1 MIFVHVIRGG
11 IPVYFCLA
19 LQDCNEFGGTDA
31 DNLKLALD
39 RAFGEDNGLVKLP
52 ENTYKYRMISSTANG
67 ASVNF
72 GEYSGLLIQ
81 QKQNDP
87 WLITIH
93 WISYRVEMALKDSF
107 LKYKEFKEIND
118 LMTSVFYL
126 HKRSEKLKR
135 MFKNTAT
142 ALNIDGYAFF
152 QNDRDKIYYTP
163 IKGSQSSP
171 A

>member
-1 MIFVHVIRGG
+1 
-11 IPVYFCLA
+11 
-19 LQDCNEFGGTDA
+19 
-31 DNLKLALD
+31 
-39 RAFGEDNGLVKLP
+39 
-52 ENTYKYRMISSTANG
+52 
-67 ASVNF
+67 
-72 GEYSGLLIQ
+72 
-81 QKQNDP
+81 
-87 WLITIH
+87 
-93 WISYRVEMALKDSF
+93 
-107 LKYKEFKEIND
+107 
-118 LMTSVFYL
+118 MTSVFYL

>member
-52 ENTYKYRMISSTANG
+52 ENTYKYRMISSTADG

-72 GEYSGLLIQ
+72 GKYSGLLTQ
-81 QKQNDP
+81 QKQNRP

-93 WISYRVEMALKDSF
+93 CVAQRAKLALKDSL
-107 LKYKEFKEIND
+107 LKYKEFKEVD
-118 LMTSVFYL
+118 GSMTSVFY
-126 HKRSEKLKR
+126 
-135 MFKNTAT
+135 
-142 ALNIDGYAFF
+142 
-152 QNDRDKIYYTP
+152 
-163 IKGSQSSP
+163 
-171 A
+171 